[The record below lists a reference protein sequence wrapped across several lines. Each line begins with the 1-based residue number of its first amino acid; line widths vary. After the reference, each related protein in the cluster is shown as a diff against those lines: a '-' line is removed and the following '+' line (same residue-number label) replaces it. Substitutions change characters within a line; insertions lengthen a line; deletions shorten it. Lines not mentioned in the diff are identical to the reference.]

1 MLRGMNSGVSIS
13 GELRRKLLFT
23 LFMFLVFRLGI
34 WIPVP
39 GVDVAQLQHYINSN
53 QVNLFGLLNLFS
65 GGAFF
70 TFSIFAMSIF
80 PYINASIIMQLLTTV
95 FPSLEELQKE
105 GMEGQKKITQYTRYL
120 TVGLALL
127 QSFGTTIS
135 LSRLLDVV
143 KVPGTGSIVLIALT
157 LTAGSILLM
166 WVGEMITEY
175 GIGNGISLIIFA
187 GIIARIPNLIGTVWQ
202 YYTAGA
208 IPFVA
213 VIGLFIVALLIL
225 GGVVWFNEAERRI
238 PVQYAKRLVGRRMY
252 QGTTTHL
259 PIKLNSAG
267 VIPVIFA
274 ISLLILPSTVA
285 SFWQNPALKSIA
297 QTIGFGSWIYD
308 GVEFALV
315 VAFTFFYTFIVF
327 KPVDVADNLKKYGG
341 FIPGIRPG
349 KPTSDYLE
357 KVAMR
362 ITVLGAAFLGLLS
375 IIPTILVVNIINIP
389 QAAYIGGTGVL
400 IMVGVGVETLK
411 QIQAQMVM
419 RNYQGFLR

>member
-1 MLRGMNSGVSIS
+1 MLRGMNQGVSLS
-13 GELRRKLLFT
+13 GDLRRRLLFT

-39 GVDVAQLQHYINSN
+39 GVDVAQLQSYINSN

-120 TVGLALL
+120 TVALALL
-127 QSFGTTIS
+127 QSFGTTVS
-135 LSRLLDVV
+135 LARLLNVV
-143 KVPGTGSIVLIALT
+143 KVPGMGSVILIALT

-166 WVGEMITEY
+166 WIGEMITEY

-187 GIIARIPNLIGTVWQ
+187 GIIARIPNVIASVWQ
-202 YYTAGA
+202 YYTAGTISFLA
-208 IPFVA
+208 LV
-213 VIGLFIVALLIL
+213 GLFIVALLIL
-225 GGVVWFNEAERRI
+225 AGVVWFNEAERRI

-285 SFWQNPALKSIA
+285 SFWQNTTVKNIA
-297 QTIGFGSWIYD
+297 ATLGFGTWLYD
-308 GVEFALV
+308 VIEFALV

-327 KPVDVADNLKKYGG
+327 KPVEVADNLKKYGG

-375 IIPTILVVNIINIP
+375 IIPTILVVNVINIP